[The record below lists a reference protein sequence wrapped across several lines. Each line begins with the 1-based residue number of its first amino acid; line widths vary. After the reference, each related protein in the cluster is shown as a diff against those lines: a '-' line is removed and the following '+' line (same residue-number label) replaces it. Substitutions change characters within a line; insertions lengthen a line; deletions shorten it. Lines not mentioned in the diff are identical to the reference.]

1 MLNLFILKICIS
13 MFENLTKT
21 ELYAILTGV
30 FTACLIVS
38 NIIAGKTFDFFSF
51 TLPFGVIIFPVI
63 YIVNDILAEVYGY
76 QKAKRVILLGFFMN
90 LVAVICYNI
99 TIIMPAPAFFTNS
112 EAFSIVLG
120 STFRLLVASFAAY
133 LAGSLLN
140 AKVMV
145 VLKKKYEDKLFLRC
159 IASTLVGEGLDAIIF
174 IFIGFL
180 GTMPLEAL
188 LLMIVA
194 QALFKTIY
202 EIIIYPLT
210 RYVIGHVKRLP
221 EV

>member
-1 MLNLFILKICIS
+1 
-13 MFENLTKT
+13 MFEDMTKT
-21 ELYAILTGV
+21 ELYAILTGI
-30 FTACLIVS
+30 FTASLIVS

-51 TLPFGVIIFPVI
+51 TLPCGVVIFPVI
-63 YIVNDILAEVYGY
+63 YIVNDVLAEIYGY
-76 QKAKRVILLGFFMN
+76 EKARKVILLGFFMN
-90 LVAVICYNI
+90 LVAVICYQI
-99 TIIMPAPAFFTNS
+99 TILLPAPAFFENS

-133 LAGSLLN
+133 LAGSLVN

-145 VLKKKYEDKLFLRC
+145 YLKKWDENKLFFRC
-159 IASTLVGEGLDAIIF
+159 MVSTLFGEGLDAIVF

-180 GTMPLEAL
+180 GTMPFEAL

-194 QALFKTIY
+194 QALFKTVY
-202 EIIIYPLT
+202 EIIVYPLT
-210 RYVIGHVKRLP
+210 RTVIFKVRKLP

>member
-1 MLNLFILKICIS
+1 MS
-13 MFENLTKT
+13 MFEDMIKT
-21 ELYAILTGV
+21 ELDAILTGI
-30 FTACLIVS
+30 FTASLIVS

-51 TLPFGVIIFPVI
+51 TLPCGVVIFPVI
-63 YIVNDILAEVYGY
+63 YIVNDVLAEIYGY
-76 QKAKRVILLGFFMN
+76 EKARKVILLGFFMN
-90 LVAVICYNI
+90 LVAVICYQI
-99 TIIMPAPAFFTNS
+99 TILLPAPAFFENS

-133 LAGSLLN
+133 LAGSLVN

-145 VLKKKYEDKLFLRC
+145 YLKKWDENKLFFRC
-159 IASTLVGEGLDAIIF
+159 IVSTLFGEGLDAIVF

-194 QALFKTIY
+194 QALFKTVY
-202 EIIIYPLT
+202 EIIVHPLT
-210 RYVIGHVKRLP
+210 RTVIFKVRKLP

>member
-1 MLNLFILKICIS
+1 
-13 MFENLTKT
+13 MFEDMIKT
-21 ELYAILTGV
+21 ELDAILTGI
-30 FTACLIVS
+30 FTASLIVS

-51 TLPFGVIIFPVI
+51 TLPCGVVIFPVI
-63 YIVNDILAEVYGY
+63 YIVNDVLAEIYGY
-76 QKAKRVILLGFFMN
+76 EKARKVILLGFFMN
-90 LVAVICYNI
+90 LVAVICYQI
-99 TIIMPAPAFFTNS
+99 TILLPAPAFFENS

-120 STFRLLVASFAAY
+120 STFRLLVARFAAY
-133 LAGSLLN
+133 LAGSLVN

-145 VLKKKYEDKLFLRC
+145 YLKKWDENKLFFRC
-159 IASTLVGEGLDAIIF
+159 IVSTLFGEGLDAIVF

-194 QALFKTIY
+194 QALFKTVY
-202 EIIIYPLT
+202 EIIVHPLT
-210 RYVIGHVKRLP
+210 RTVIFKVRKLP

>member
-1 MLNLFILKICIS
+1 

-51 TLPFGVIIFPVI
+51 TLPCGVIIFPVI

-159 IASTLVGEGLDAIIF
+159 IASTLVGEGSDAIIF

>member
-1 MLNLFILKICIS
+1 

-51 TLPFGVIIFPVI
+51 TLPCGVIIFPVI

-76 QKAKRVILLGFFMN
+76 QKAKKVILLGFFMN

>member
-1 MLNLFILKICIS
+1 

-51 TLPFGVIIFPVI
+51 TLPCGVIIFPVI
-63 YIVNDILAEVYGY
+63 YIVNDVLAEVYGY

-210 RYVIGHVKRLP
+210 RYVIRHVKRLP